1 MSTTLP
7 GRTPAEDASST
18 AQRGPEMLML
28 PAEDGSA
35 TAGRRLPIGA
45 EVQQRNGVDGVHFRV
60 WAPARESMSVVIEG
74 GPGQRAA
81 GDSVSH
87 SLTRS
92 NEEYFEGFVEGAG
105 AGTLYRFQIDGAESA
120 PDPVS
125 RFQPSGPHGPSQ
137 VIDPGTFEWT
147 DEDWRGVEP
156 HGQILYEMHVG
167 TFTQEGLWKAAEAQ
181 LEELAAAGIS
191 VIEVMPVADFPG
203 RFGWG
208 YDGVALFAP
217 TWLFGN
223 PDDFRSFVNRAHA
236 VSVGVILDVV
246 YNHFGPDGNY
256 LKKFSES
263 YFTDKYQNDW
273 GEAINFDDTDSA
285 PVREFFLANA
295 THWIEEYH
303 LDGLRLDATQQIYD
317 DSPTHIL
324 TEIGNAVRDAGRKR
338 STFLVA
344 ENEPQETRLVREKA
358 KGGYGLDALWND
370 DFHHTAMVALTG
382 KREAYYTDYYGSPQE
397 FISAAKYGFLY
408 QGQHYKWQKMRRGT
422 ASLDLNPWNF
432 VTFLENHD
440 QVANSARGM
449 RVHQLSQPGQYRAL
463 TALLLLGPGTPMLF
477 QGQEFGSS
485 KPFLYFADH
494 QPELSQKILKGRGE
508 FLAQFPSMNTPD
520 RSPYLCDPGSPST
533 FERCK
538 LDFSE
543 RQRQTWIYDLHKDLI
558 KLRKNDAAFR
568 LHETGTRMD
577 GAVLSASSFV
587 FRFFA
592 QEELKDATKS
602 EDQTGGDRI
611 LIVNLGADVELS
623 PAPEPLLAP
632 PVGTAWTLMWSSDD
646 PCYGGEGAYPP
657 ETNLGWK
664 LPGNC
669 AFVMKPVP
677 IPQEEEAIDGRDTED
692 STRRS

>member
-7 GRTPAEDASST
+7 GRSRAEIASNT
-18 AQRGPEMLML
+18 GTQA
-28 PAEDGSA
+28 
-35 TAGRRLPIGA
+35 RRRRPIGA
-45 EVQQRNGVDGVHFRV
+45 EVQQRNRVAGVHFRV
-60 WAPARESMSVVIEG
+60 WAPKRNGMNVIIES
-74 GPGQRAA
+74 GPGEGITQALARDDE
-81 GDSVSH
+81 G
-87 SLTRS
+87 
-92 NEEYFEGFVEGAG
+92 YFEGFVEGAA
-105 AGTLYRFQIDGAESA
+105 AGTAYRFQIDGTQTA
-120 PDPVS
+120 PDPAS
-125 RFQPSGPHGPSQ
+125 RFQPSGPHGPSH
-137 VIDPGTFEWT
+137 VVDPDTFEWT
-147 DEDWRGVEP
+147 DKDWRGVEP
-156 HGQILYEMHVG
+156 YGQILYEMHVG
-167 TFTQEGLWKAAEAQ
+167 TFTPEGTWKAAEAQ

-217 TWLFGN
+217 TWLFGS
-223 PDDFRSFVNRAHA
+223 PDEFRSFVNRAHG
-236 VSVGVILDVV
+236 VGIGVILDVV

-256 LKKFSES
+256 LKHFSES
-263 YFTDKYQNDW
+263 YFTDKYENDW
-273 GEAINFDDTDSA
+273 GEPINFDDTDSA
-285 PVREFFLANA
+285 PVREFFLTNA

-303 LDGLRLDATQQIYD
+303 LDGLRLDATQQIFD
-317 DSPTHIL
+317 DSPMHIL

-338 STFLVA
+338 QTYLVA
-344 ENEPQETRLVREKA
+344 ENEPQQTLLVRAQE

-408 QGQHYKWQKMRRGT
+408 QGQHYKWQKKRRGS
-422 ASLDLNPWNF
+422 ASLDLHPWNF

-440 QVANSARGM
+440 QVANSARGL
-449 RVHQLSQPGQYRAL
+449 RVHQLSQPGTYRAL
-463 TALLLLGPGTPMLF
+463 TTLLLLGPGTPMLF

-538 LDFSE
+538 LDHSE
-543 RQRQTWIYDLHKDLI
+543 RQRHSQIYDLHKDLI
-558 KLRKNDAAFR
+558 KLRKTHTAFR
-568 LHETGTRMD
+568 LHETGARMD
-577 GAVLSASSFV
+577 GAVLSPSSFV
-587 FRFFA
+587 FRFFDA
-592 QEELKDATKS
+592 QQQSQEETA
-602 EDQTGGDRI
+602 GDRI
-611 LIVNLGADVELS
+611 LIVNLGADEELS

-632 PVGTAWTLMWSSDD
+632 PAGTAWTLMWSSDD
-646 PCYGGEGAYPP
+646 PCYGGEGAYAP

-669 AFVMKPVP
+669 AFVMKPGP
-677 IPQEEEAIDGRDTED
+677 IPSEETIDRSDTED
-692 STRRS
+692 TPRRS